1 MSVRRFLRGNVPAED
16 LESVAEEAI
25 RRHGGSL
32 ESVRTLDADNW
43 LSTPA
48 VVNEELFLKLISVQN
63 TIVHGVLTTGR
74 NLGAFTSGREG
85 FFERFGTPLAMAEHE
100 LDATRSMRELGVNVP
115 EPLEVFEH
123 DGYGVVVLEYLPDF
137 QTLDELSSEEVN
149 AVVPMLFEFLSRMHE
164 AGFVHGDLRGENVLI
179 ADGDLYFIDAT
190 NVNSEGLDDA
200 RAYDLACALAALA
213 PLIGAREAVT
223 VAAEYYEDDVLLD
236 SLNFLDFVNLR
247 PDHDFEVMT
256 VKGEL
261 EKIVSS

>member
-1 MSVRRFLRGNVPAED
+1 MSVRRFLRGSVPAED

-25 RRHGGSL
+25 RRHGESL

-48 VVNEELFLKLISVQN
+48 VVNERLFLKLISVQN
-63 TIVHGVLTTGR
+63 TVVHGVLTTGR

-100 LDATRSMRELGVNVP
+100 LEATRSMRELGINVP
-115 EPLEVFEH
+115 EPLEVFEYQ
-123 DGYGVVVLEYLPDF
+123 GYGVVVLEYLPEF
-137 QTLDELSSEEVN
+137 RTLDELDGDEVR
-149 AVVPMLFEFLSRMHE
+149 AVAPELFEFLSRMHD

-190 NVNSEGLDDA
+190 NVNEDALEDA
-200 RAYDLACALAALA
+200 RAYDLACALAALD
-213 PLIGAREAVT
+213 PLIGAQDAVR
-223 VAAEYYEDDVLLD
+223 VASEYYEDEVLLD
-236 SLNFLDFVNLR
+236 AMSFLDFVNLR

-261 EKIVSS
+261 EKIVS